1 MEQIVFNHS
10 GKRRAGEKADCLV
23 CGVSFVRRAKEQAGR
38 EKKQC
43 CSVACSSELRKRR
56 RLVTCASC
64 EKEFEKRERQL
75 KNSASG
81 LFFCSLA
88 CKNAE
93 HRIGGL
99 ISPHHYG
106 TATAGVDV
114 YWRVAEAHYPVE
126 CVDCGLAVRFA
137 LVVHHV
143 DGDRENQSPEN
154 LEFVCHQHHAARHMK
169 FSGRTWKY
177 DTKALTPRDRIQEVN
192 RLSILDTVSDASPGS
207 SLPVVPSKTGRG
219 NLQCPVC
226 DSVFHRTPSQ
236 MAASK
241 SGIFCCSYACK
252 NLLQRGSRQ
261 VEGIELLAH
270 RFKDGVFSYRRRG
283 LRKHTRCANCSID
296 FKPLLV
302 VHHVDGDRSNGSE
315 ENLEVLCFLHHAAR
329 HLSMAVN
336 GEWFFSP
343 SALTP
348 RECLVDVLGLLS
360 FNGGVAQREST

>member
-81 LFFCSLA
+81 LFFCSLV

-106 TATAGVDV
+106 TATTGVDV
-114 YWRVAEAHYPVE
+114 YWRVAEANYPVE
-126 CVDCGLAVRFA
+126 CVDCGLTARFA

-143 DGDRENQSPEN
+143 DGNRENQSPEN

-169 FSGRTWKY
+169 FSGRAWKY

-219 NLQCPVC
+219 NLRCPVC
-226 DSVFHRTPSQ
+226 DRVFHRTPSQ
-236 MAASK
+236 VATSK

-252 NLLQRGSRQ
+252 NLLQRGLHQ
-261 VEGIELLAH
+261 IEGIELLAH
-270 RFKDGVFSYRRRG
+270 RFKDGVPSYRRRG
-283 LRKHTRCANCSID
+283 LRKRTQCVNCSVS
-296 FKPLLV
+296 FRPLLV

-315 ENLEVLCFLHHAAR
+315 ENLEVLCFLHHATR
-329 HLSMAVN
+329 HLSMADN